1 MDSFARGLK
10 NAARMIEEGIL
21 KKHLQIRYSSFNE
34 DIGARIAN
42 GTATLEEC
50 EVRVEVAR

>member
-10 NAARMIEEGIL
+10 NAARMIEDGVL
-21 KKHLQIRYSSFNE
+21 KKHLQVRYSSFSD
-34 DIGARIAN
+34 DIGAKIAN

-50 EVRVEVAR
+50 EVRVKV